1 MLGDI
6 ALLFAGVV
14 VLVVAADR
22 MVLAAAGLARRWGIS
37 PVIVGA
43 LVIGFGSSLPEM
55 MVSVLAL
62 DQPNGLDLSVGNAVG
77 SNIANIA
84 LVLGVSVALFPIH
97 GQARVIKREGLL
109 MLAAMLLSSAVLW
122 DLELSS
128 TEALALLAAL
138 VLTSVLVL
146 RWSAGDSL
154 TVGDDIPQ
162 DRSVT
167 RLVAAAVLSL
177 AALVGGARAMV
188 VGAESIALELGLAE
202 GVVGLTIL
210 ALGTSLPELGTT
222 LASARRGR
230 TDLILG
236 NVLGSNI
243 FNSLAVVGVVGA
255 LGGGRLVTDF
265 RPDLVVMVLIAAVAG
280 WAAWTGNRLNRVE
293 GLMLAIA
300 YPVAIALSL

>member
-154 TVGDDIPQ
+154 TVGDDIPE